1 MTRHVIGRE
10 PELAAIDDMVARVA
24 GGKGGLIFLHG
35 PPGIGKSC
43 LIDALAGSAHKRDL
57 TVRHATATATRG
69 GQPFSLFTAFVPED
83 ELDSGDPDA
92 EVVLRAVEA
101 MNSGSPSVLVIEDA
115 HWADRYSV
123 SALGVLGRRAV
134 DLGLLLAVTSRDLP
148 SRGDLAVLL
157 DLATAHGYDLPLR
170 ELDSDEVLE
179 LAHARIGPTLGVELI
194 QLCGSVGGNPFLV
207 HELLDAI
214 EHQAFQLPRDCV
226 AESGELDL
234 RRRMRDVAVAS
245 LPMGT
250 VIIPALAAVPGGASA
265 RELAAIL
272 DAPFGSIVD
281 ALLAGIDAGTLVGG
295 PTNVSFR
302 HDLVRQAVL
311 ATTSTGVEHDL
322 IRRAVDVLGA
332 VGADADR
339 QAACLLELATYSDPA
354 DAPTLV
360 AAGRSQLH
368 DRPDLAA
375 DLYAEAVALGHR
387 AGPVDDTVL
396 YEFGSALLNS
406 GRAAEV
412 EPLLDRH
419 FEPFHLDEPL
429 ARQRLR
435 GNAAL
440 LVGKLDVLVDNYQSL
455 TVDEIER
462 RYSNTDS
469 EAVDAVAELAVLRVN
484 AGRPAEALELLAWVE
499 RSPCPTHAR
508 LDMTINETRSLL
520 ASLDGRFD
528 DAVALAGAAL
538 RHAHS
543 DVVRP
548 ANEVTPRLMRA
559 IALGHL
565 GDDEGSL
572 AAVRA
577 PLSGERPRWAGP
589 MFQGFATAALFRL
602 GRWDDA
608 LAEADAAIAGAAEW
622 AVATGSAWPHAV
634 GAMVSVARGD
644 LGAAQE
650 WIAAGERPDATRAV
664 GREWLALAVVH
675 LLEAQGNNAA
685 AAQVAAMASE
695 RILDA
700 PAPGLLLNAG
710 ADLVRVCLADG
721 NTDQAAVIA
730 DALDAMAGRSTSAVA
745 AGTARWAVGLCRN
758 DAGLVAEGAS
768 MLSAV
773 NRGPEAARAFADAAQ
788 ISASMST
795 DGGTDHYAET
805 ALGMF
810 ETFGARHWA
819 DRLRSTL
826 RASGHKIRAS
836 RPTNRPAL
844 GWDGLTDSEARIVQM
859 LGNGHTNGEI
869 AGQLVIS
876 RRTVESHL
884 GRVYQKLGFTSRA
897 QLVAA
902 AARHERPR
910 AE

>member
-1 MTRHVIGRE
+1 VVAYARDMTRHMIGRE
-10 PELAAIDDMVARVA
+10 LELAAINDMVDRVVA
-24 GGKGGLIFLHG
+24 NQGGVVFLHG
-35 PPGIGKSC
+35 PAGIGKSR
-43 LIDALAGSAHKRDL
+43 LIDVLAQRACEHHV
-57 TVRHATATATRG
+57 TVQRATATATRG
-69 GQPFSLFTAFVPED
+69 GQPFALFAALVPED

-101 MNSGSPSVLVIEDA
+101 MSGGSSSVLVIEDV

-148 SRGDLAVLL
+148 PRRDLAFLR
-157 DLATAHGYDLPLR
+157 DLATASGYDLLLH
-170 ELDSDEVLE
+170 ELDADEVLE
-179 LAHARIGPTLGVELI
+179 LAHARLGQTLGSELV
-194 QLCGSVGGNPFLV
+194 QLCVSVGGNPFLV

-214 EHQAFQLPRDCV
+214 EHRAFQLPRECV
-226 AESGELDL
+226 AEPGELDL
-234 RRRMRDVAVAS
+234 RRRMRDVAVDS
-245 LPMGT
+245 IPMGS
-250 VIIPALAAVPGGASA
+250 VIVPALAAVPGGASA

-272 DAPFGSIVD
+272 DAPFGSILD

-322 IRRAVDVLGA
+322 ICRAVDVLGS

-360 AAGRSQLH
+360 AAGRTQLH

-375 DLYAEAVALGHR
+375 DLYTEAVALAQR
-387 AGPVDDTVL
+387 AGTVDDAVL
-396 YEFGSALLNS
+396 YEFGSALLTS

-440 LVGKLDVLVDNYQSL
+440 LVGKLDILVNHYQSL

-462 RYSNTDS
+462 RYSNSDS
-469 EAVDAVAELAVLRVN
+469 EAVDAVADLAVLRAN
-484 AGRPAEALELLAWVE
+484 AGRPAEAIELLAWVE
-499 RSPCPTHAR
+499 RSPCPTNTR
-508 LDMTINETRSLL
+508 REMTINETRSLL

-538 RHAHS
+538 RQAHA

-589 MFQGFATAALFRL
+589 MFQGFATAALYRL

-634 GAMVSVARGD
+634 GAMVNVARGD
-644 LGAAQE
+644 L
-650 WIAAGERPDATRAV
+650 V
-664 GREWLALAVVH
+664 GRRNGSPPA
-675 LLEAQGNNAA
+675 NART
-685 AAQVAAMASE
+685 Q
-695 RILDA
+695 RA
-700 PAPGLLLNAG
+700 P
-710 ADLVRVCLADG
+710 
-721 NTDQAAVIA
+721 
-730 DALDAMAGRSTSAVA
+730 
-745 AGTARWAVGLCRN
+745 
-758 DAGLVAEGAS
+758 
-768 MLSAV
+768 
-773 NRGPEAARAFADAAQ
+773 
-788 ISASMST
+788 
-795 DGGTDHYAET
+795 
-805 ALGMF
+805 
-810 ETFGARHWA
+810 
-819 DRLRSTL
+819 
-826 RASGHKIRAS
+826 
-836 RPTNRPAL
+836 
-844 GWDGLTDSEARIVQM
+844 
-859 LGNGHTNGEI
+859 
-869 AGQLVIS
+869 
-876 RRTVESHL
+876 
-884 GRVYQKLGFTSRA
+884 
-897 QLVAA
+897 
-902 AARHERPR
+902 
-910 AE
+910 